1 MNDKVIKVVAIIM
14 LVATV
19 LGFFSLIIN
28 LF

>member
-1 MNDKVIKVVAIIM
+1 MNDKVIRIVAIIM

-19 LGFFSLIIN
+19 LGFFSLLVN